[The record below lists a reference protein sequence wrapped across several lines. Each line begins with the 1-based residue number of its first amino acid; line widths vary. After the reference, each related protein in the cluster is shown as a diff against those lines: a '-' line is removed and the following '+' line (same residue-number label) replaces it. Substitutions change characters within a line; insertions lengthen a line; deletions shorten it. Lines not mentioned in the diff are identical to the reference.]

1 MIFLSDLATV
11 EVVCKR
17 GDELLTKTFLLDNGR
32 LKLASLLTV
41 FDLKYVE
48 LVLGEFSMLLSWYY
62 VQKSLRFFSKQKKM
76 VQSTGKPLKIG

>member
-1 MIFLSDLATV
+1 MFYYLFYFFNSLDTGKNSIVLLVIFLSDLATV

-48 LVLGEFSMLLSWYY
+48 LVLGEFSMLLSWY
-62 VQKSLRFFSKQKKM
+62 
-76 VQSTGKPLKIG
+76 